1 MASTI
6 SAGTT
11 TTTSLVYT
19 ADTSGV
25 LQLQTNGTTT
35 AVTIDTNQNVGFGVT
50 PSSWAYGSGGKALEF
65 PDAGAIWTYSSS
77 SGINFSQNV
86 YYNGAYYYK
95 NTGAATLYGQG
106 SGSHIWYNAVS
117 GTGGTTFTPTQAMTL
132 DNSSN
137 LLHGVASVFNGGK
150 YSQFANLNGG
160 QINITLVDTGTTGG
174 TYIGFYNNTGAQ
186 AGIITH
192 ATSTTVLYTATSD
205 KRLKENIIDSPSAID
220 YINSVKIR
228 SYDWIEDKHQVK
240 YGVIA
245 QELFDVEPN
254 AVVQGDTNLTVEK
267 TWSVDTSYLVP
278 ALIKCVQELS
288 AKVTALEA
296 KVGA

>member
-11 TTTSLVYT
+11 TTTALAYS

-35 AVTIDTNQNVGFGVT
+35 AVTIDTAQNVGFGVT
-50 PSSWAYGSGGKALEF
+50 PSSWSYGSGGKALEF

-132 DNSSN
+132 SATGSLGVGATPGSIGGDIDVIANQNGIGIGYTTSVYRRMVVQSSN
-137 LLHGVASVFNGGK
+137 NMAFISGSNTASLSAAGAWTNASDAK
-150 YSQFANLNGG
+150 LKK
-160 QINITLVDTGTTGG
+160 NITDIKYGLNTILSTQPRSFERNDVAGEF
-174 TYIGFYNNTGAQ
+174 IGF
-186 AGIITH
+186 
-192 ATSTTVLYTATSD
+192 
-205 KRLKENIIDSPSAID
+205 
-220 YINSVKIR
+220 
-228 SYDWIEDKHQVK
+228 
-240 YGVIA
+240 IA
-245 QELFDVEPN
+245 QELKEQIPEVVFGSENEQYTVDYGSLI
-254 AVVQGDTNLTVEK
+254 AVAFK
-267 TWSVDTSYLVP
+267 
-278 ALIKCVQELS
+278 AIQELS

-296 KVGA
+296 KVA